1 MPKLLEQISDETR
14 RRHYSH
20 RTEQTYS
27 HWIRQFIL
35 FTGKQHPATLGAPE
49 ITDFLTHLA
58 RQRHVSAST
67 QNQALSALLFLYREV
82 LDIKL
87 PWLDSI
93 KFAKRPQYI
102 PVVFSV
108 EEVRSILSYLDGTA
122 WIMAS
127 LLYGSG
133 RRLQECCTLRIKDID
148 FDYLQVTVRQ
158 GKGGKDRRTML
169 PEALVEP
176 LTRHLFRVKALHQ
189 SDLNDGFGR
198 VNLPQALSSKYPNA
212 VREWAWQYVFPSAL
226 RSPDRITKVIYR
238 FHTTGSFLQKAVKRA
253 MAQAGI
259 AKH

>member
-1 MPKLLEQISDETR
+1 VPKLLEQISDVMR

-35 FTGKQHPATLGAPE
+35 FTGKQHPATLGATE

-58 RQRHVSAST
+58 KQRHVSAST

-93 KFAKRPQYI
+93 DFAKRPQYV

-133 RRLQECCTLRIKDID
+133 LRLQECCALRVKDFD
-148 FDYLQVTVRQ
+148 FDYHQIVVRE
-158 GKGGKDRRTML
+158 GKGAKDRVTLLPDSLVAPLAKHLTKVKTLHERDLALGFGAAML
-169 PEALVEP
+169 PFAL
-176 LTRHLFRVKALHQ
+176 
-189 SDLNDGFGR
+189 GR
-198 VNLPQALSSKYPNA
+198 KYPGA
-212 VREWAWQYVFPSAL
+212 VREWKWQFAFPSAISAYFGL
-226 RSPDRITKVIYR
+226 T
-238 FHTTGSFLQKAVKRA
+238 
-253 MAQAGI
+253 
-259 AKH
+259 